1 MTVDP
6 AFDSTS
12 NRPDGNGI
20 AGPAEMLAANADRDR
35 AIDVLNAGFAEGRLT
50 KDEYDDRMA
59 RVYAA
64 RTYGQL
70 AALTADLPPGPFGLP
85 VRYSGAGYPPLQQ
98 ARSGVNAM
106 AVAAMACGIGEFL
119 TMGLTAIPA
128 IILGHAARRQMRRTG
143 EEGYGMALAGLTLGW
158 IGLITAII
166 AGLILATS
174 VTRQSVHTIV
184 IIPQGPN
191 APGGLSGP

>member
-1 MTVDP
+1 MAVDP
-6 AFDSTS
+6 AFDMTPS
-12 NRPDGNGI
+12 RPGTNAV
-20 AGPAEMLAANADRDR
+20 AGPEEMLAANADRER
-35 AIDVLNAGFAEGRLT
+35 AIDVLRAGFAEGRLT
-50 KDEYDDRMA
+50 KDEYDDRTA

-85 VRYSGAGYPPLQQ
+85 VRYPGAGYPPLQQ

-106 AVAAMACGIGEFL
+106 AVAALACGIGEFL

-143 EEGYGMALAGLTLGW
+143 EQGDGMALAGLTLGW

-174 VTRQSVHTIV
+174 VARQGVVHTIV
-184 IIPQGPN
+184 VIPQGPN
-191 APGGLSGP
+191 GPNGP

>member
-6 AFDSTS
+6 AFDGTS
-12 NRPDGNGI
+12 SRPDRTGI
-20 AGPAEMLAANADRDR
+20 AGPAGMLAANADRER
-35 AIDVLNAGFAEGRLT
+35 AIDVLKAGFAEGRLT
-50 KDEYDDRMA
+50 KDQYDDRTA

-64 RTYGQL
+64 RTYGQI
-70 AALTADLPPGPFGLP
+70 AALIADLPPGPFGLP
-85 VRYSGAGYPPLQQ
+85 ATYPGAGYPPPQIVRP
-98 ARSGVNAM
+98 AINSM
-106 AVAAMACGIGEFL
+106 AVAALACGIGEFL

-143 EEGYGMALAGLTLGW
+143 EQGDGMALAGLTLGW

-174 VTRQSVHTIV
+174 VARQSIHTIV
-184 IIPQGPN
+184 VVPQGPN
-191 APGGLSGP
+191 APGGIPGP

>member
-1 MTVDP
+1 VTVDP
-6 AFDSTS
+6 AFDSTP
-12 NRPDGNGI
+12 NRPDRNGI

-35 AIDVLNAGFAEGRLT
+35 AIDVLKAGFAEGRLT
-50 KDEYDDRMA
+50 KDEYDDRTA
-59 RVYAA
+59 GVYAA

-85 VRYSGAGYPPLQQ
+85 VRYPGAGYPPLRQ

-106 AVAAMACGIGEFL
+106 AVAALACGIGEFL

-143 EEGYGMALAGLTLGW
+143 EQGDGMALAGLTLGW

-174 VTRQSVHTIV
+174 VARQGVHTIV
-184 IIPQGPN
+184 VIPQGPN
-191 APGGLSGP
+191 APGGIPGP

>member
-1 MTVDP
+1 VTVDP
-6 AFDSTS
+6 AFDSTP
-12 NRPDGNGI
+12 NRPDRNGI

-35 AIDVLNAGFAEGRLT
+35 AIDVLKAGFAEGRLT
-50 KDEYDDRMA
+50 KDEYDDRTA
-59 RVYAA
+59 GVYAA

-85 VRYSGAGYPPLQQ
+85 VRYPGTGYPPLQQ

-106 AVAAMACGIGEFL
+106 AVAALACGIGEFL

-143 EEGYGMALAGLTLGW
+143 EQGDGMALAGLTLGW

-174 VTRQSVHTIV
+174 VARQGVHTIV
-184 IIPQGPN
+184 VIPQGPN
-191 APGGLSGP
+191 APGGIPGP

>member
-1 MTVDP
+1 MAVDP
-6 AFDSTS
+6 AFDMTPSRLGT
-12 NRPDGNGI
+12 NAV
-20 AGPAEMLAANADRDR
+20 AGPEEMLAANADRER
-35 AIDVLNAGFAEGRLT
+35 AIDVLRAGFAEGRLT
-50 KDEYDDRMA
+50 KDEYDDRTA

-85 VRYSGAGYPPLQQ
+85 VRYPGAGYPPLQQ

-106 AVAAMACGIGEFL
+106 AVAALACGIGEFL

-143 EEGYGMALAGLTLGW
+143 EQGDGMALAGLTLGW

-174 VTRQSVHTIV
+174 VARQGVVHTIV
-184 IIPQGPN
+184 VIPQGPN
-191 APGGLSGP
+191 GPNGP

>member
-1 MTVDP
+1 VTVDP
-6 AFDSTS
+6 AFNSTS

-20 AGPAEMLAANADRDR
+20 AGPAEMLAASADRDR
-35 AIDVLNAGFAEGRLT
+35 AIDVLKAGFAEGRLT
-50 KDEYDDRMA
+50 KDEYDDRTA

-85 VRYSGAGYPPLQQ
+85 ARYPGAGYPPLQQ

-106 AVAAMACGIGEFL
+106 AVAALACGIGEFL

-143 EEGYGMALAGLTLGW
+143 EQGDGMALAGLTLGW

-166 AGLILATS
+166 TGLILATS